1 MSSRSF
7 NSITLYTI
15 ASLEVKYSR
24 SIEIIVKK
32 PSLSL
37 VGGRRGFVAHY
48 SQYSNLSSPFITLLG
63 CEDDSYIFNF
73 VPSDFDEV

>member
-37 VGGRRGFVAHY
+37 VGGRGGGGV
-48 SQYSNLSSPFITLLG
+48 S
-63 CEDDSYIFNF
+63 
-73 VPSDFDEV
+73 